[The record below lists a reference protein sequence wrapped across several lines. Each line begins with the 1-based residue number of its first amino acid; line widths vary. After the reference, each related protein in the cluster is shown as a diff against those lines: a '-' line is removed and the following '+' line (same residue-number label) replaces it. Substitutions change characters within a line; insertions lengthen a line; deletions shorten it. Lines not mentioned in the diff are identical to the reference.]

1 MSTDRAAVAPRARTA
16 LVRGALYLA
25 LWCVLLPSAKP
36 ADAALGIA
44 VAAAAAWV
52 SLHLLPPASGRL
64 RLGALLLLLPHFV
77 WESVRAGID
86 IARRALAP
94 RPRVAP
100 GFVSYPT
107 RFPPGLARNTFS
119 TVASLVPG
127 TVAAG
132 DENGALVVHC
142 LDLAQPV
149 VEQLGAEERR
159 YAKALS
165 SGEHHG

>member
-1 MSTDRAAVAPRARTA
+1 MSSQGAPRARA
-16 LVRGALYLA
+16 AMERAAIYLA
-25 LWCVLLPSAKP
+25 LWFVLLPSAKA
-36 ADAALGIA
+36 ADVALGLA
-44 VAAAAAWV
+44 VAAAATWV
-52 SLHLLPPASGRL
+52 SLRLLPPEAGRL
-64 RLGALLLLLPHFV
+64 RLGALLMLLPHFL
-77 WESVRAGID
+77 WESVRAGFD

-94 RPRVAP
+94 GVRVDP

-107 RFPPGLARNTFS
+107 RLPPGHARSTFS

-127 TVAAG
+127 TVPSG
-132 DENGALVVHC
+132 DEDDTLVVHC

-159 YAKALS
+159 YAPALT